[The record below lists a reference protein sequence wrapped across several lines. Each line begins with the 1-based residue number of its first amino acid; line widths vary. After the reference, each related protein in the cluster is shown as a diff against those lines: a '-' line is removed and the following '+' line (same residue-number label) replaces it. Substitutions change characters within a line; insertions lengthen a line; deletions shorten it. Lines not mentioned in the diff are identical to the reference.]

1 MNIAESLNCAKWI
14 NQQSFLKLNEE
25 KSFSDFLK
33 NLIPINVEILKEK
46 EKASKN
52 VE

>member
-1 MNIAESLNCAKWI
+1 MKAAESLNCAKWV
-14 NQQSFLKLNEE
+14 NQQSLLKLNEE

-33 NLIPINVEILKEK
+33 KFNSNQRRNIRERESI
-46 EKASKN
+46 KN